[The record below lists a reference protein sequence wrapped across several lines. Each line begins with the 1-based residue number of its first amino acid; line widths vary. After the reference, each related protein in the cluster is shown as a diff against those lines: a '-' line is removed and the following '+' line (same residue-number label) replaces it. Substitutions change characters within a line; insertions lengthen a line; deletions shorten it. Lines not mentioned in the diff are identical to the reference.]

1 MEFRRLLFRSFHK
14 DMRNSS
20 YNIQREFY
28 NNNPA
33 SSEFGQVITPRP
45 ADTARRYFAWV
56 KKASHPYGHPQG
68 YDTQG
73 RLFSDI
79 YAIRLAETY
88 LLRAEPYLASNDPVN
103 AAADINAVRGR
114 AGETTNPRS
123 DERPVGKEGGRKF

>member
-1 MEFRRLLFRSFHK
+1 MFTGDTLGWFFCFFRPCLFMEDQLWRADFHK

-56 KKASHPYGHPQG
+56 KKAPHPYGHPQG

-79 YAIRLAETY
+79 YAIRLAQTY
-88 LLRAEPYLASNDPVN
+88 FLRAKAYMPTKERK
-103 AAADINAVRGR
+103 RGW
-114 AGETTNPRS
+114 
-123 DERPVGKEGGRKF
+123 DGKSVT